1 MKWNKI
7 PLMKEDG
14 ELVEGPAPVI
24 VSASR
29 ATDIPAFYAG
39 WFVERLKKG
48 YVEWRNPFNGTYSY
62 VGFRNTRLVV
72 FWSKNPRPMIEYLD
86 YLEERELNY
95 YFQFTLNDYDREN
108 LEPNVPHVGERIET
122 FQRLSER
129 IGAEKVIWR
138 FDPLILTDEIGGDEL
153 LRKVEKI
160 GNQLKGFTR
169 KLVFSFADIRL
180 YKKVRSNLQKQAVRY
195 RDFTQQD
202 MEAFASGLQRL
213 NESWQFEL
221 ATCAEPV
228 PLEKYGI
235 VHNKCIDDDLI
246 IKLFS
251 HDKALMDLLGID
263 ILPGDLFN
271 PRPIIVKTKNN
282 TDKGQRQFCGCIV
295 SKDIGAYNTCPHLCK
310 YCYANASEQSV
321 LRNWEGYKKEWQ

>member
-1 MKWNKI
+1 
-7 PLMKEDG
+7 MKEDG

-24 VSASR
+24 ISASR
-29 ATDIPAFYAG
+29 ATDIPAFYAE

-72 FWSKNPRPMIEYLD
+72 FWSKNPRPMMEYLD

-108 LEPNVPHVGERIET
+108 LEPNVPPVGERIET

-138 FDPLILTDEIGGDEL
+138 FDPLILTDEIGVDEL
-153 LRKVEKI
+153 LGKVEKI

-180 YKKVRSNLQKQAVRY
+180 YKKVQSNLQKQAVRY
-195 RDFTQQD
+195 RDFTGQD

-251 HDKALMDLLGID
+251 HDKALMDFLGVD

-271 PRPIIVKTKNN
+271 PHPIIVKTKNN

-321 LRNWEGYKKEWQ
+321 LRNWERYKRNVNKEMIKEK